1 METVPNDECVAGFV
15 KTRTGCR
22 SVKSLSGDELYQVD
36 SSVAETKIMI
46 ERMKESE
53 AANRRLQMAE
63 LQAARTE
70 TTAATASNYSRAQAP
85 VGFLGE
91 RTAAPIPR
99 VTEKAAL
106 RNELKE
112 SFNAELRSKNY
123 QPGSSQRALGFQ

>member
-1 METVPNDECVAGFV
+1 
-15 KTRTGCR
+15 
-22 SVKSLSGDELYQVD
+22 
-36 SSVAETKIMI
+36 MI

-63 LQAARTE
+63 LQAARSE
-70 TTAATASNYSRAQAP
+70 NTAATASNYSRTQAP

-91 RTAAPIPR
+91 RTSAPIPR

-112 SFNAELRSKNY
+112 SFNNELRSKNY
-123 QPGSSQRALGFQ
+123 QSGSSQRALGFQ